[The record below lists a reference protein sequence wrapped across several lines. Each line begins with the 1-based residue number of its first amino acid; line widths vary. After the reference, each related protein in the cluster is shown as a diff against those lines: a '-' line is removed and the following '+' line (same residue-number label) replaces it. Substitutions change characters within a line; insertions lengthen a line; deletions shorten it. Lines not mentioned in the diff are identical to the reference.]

1 MMKLC
6 RNLSSDVLS
15 NFYSKETVVNGYL
28 KNTIKLKEEIL
39 VLNDVEFTYS
49 VAKKVLNQWTITY
62 MNIGYQ
68 IYTFNKK
75 IIKKEILH
83 FLCHIQER

>member
-1 MMKLC
+1 MKLC

-49 VAKKVLNQWTITY
+49 VAKKVLNQ
-62 MNIGYQ
+62 
-68 IYTFNKK
+68 
-75 IIKKEILH
+75 
-83 FLCHIQER
+83 